1 MTESP
6 SSPVRQYLR
15 GIGIRQVRLATGV
28 VLFAYIASHFT
39 NHALGNISLR
49 ALNDMLTYQMLFW
62 QSWPVLIV
70 FYGAVLIHMGLGLWA
85 LYSRRQFRWTAI
97 EVTQLMFGLSIPLL
111 IMLHFVGTRL
121 SSPLLGIERD
131 YPQVFFTYWIAKPN
145 GRWLMYAALVISW
158 VHGCIGLYFWFK
170 SKPYFRKISSLLLA
184 LAVML
189 PTLALL
195 GLYQGG
201 RVIERASAS
210 PEWRADNL
218 SVEKVGTPAEQAL
231 LVQITSYAEYGYL
244 GLIGLAVVARGIRA
258 LLERRRGLIRLSYGN
273 GKTIRVPVGLS
284 VLEAS
289 TRFNIPHSS
298 VCGGRARCSTCRIR
312 IVGDCSEL
320 PEPSNREAFVLERVG
335 TGGDPAIRLACQ
347 LRPKTDL
354 AFFQIFP
361 PNTSISEMK
370 KGGSVHPGKER
381 YVVSMF
387 VDMRGST
394 KLAEQ
399 LLPFDTVFI
408 INRFLTAVSQA
419 VVECGGQPNQ
429 FVGDGQL
436 ALFGL
441 SATPQT
447 ACRQAIE
454 AAARIAVHVDAL
466 NEFLGD
472 DVPEPL
478 RFGIGIH
485 GGEVIIGDIG
495 SQQHTVFTA
504 LGDSVN
510 VAARLQDM
518 TKALSCEVV
527 LSQDILKT
535 GAMPAGDLPQA
546 EVPIRGRVEPLVVYT
561 VTKAG
566 MLSALTADFAV
577 AAA

>member
-28 VLFAYIASHFT
+28 VLFAYITSHFT

-49 ALNDMLTYQMLFW
+49 ALDDMLTYQMLFW

-97 EVTQLMFGLSIPLL
+97 EVTQLIFGLSIPLL

-145 GRWLMYAALVISW
+145 GRWLMYTALVISW

-201 RVIERASAS
+201 RVIERTSAS

-298 VCGGRARCSTCRIR
+298 VCGGRARCY
-312 IVGDCSEL
+312 
-320 PEPSNREAFVLERVG
+320 
-335 TGGDPAIRLACQ
+335 DPA
-347 LRPKTDL
+347 
-354 AFFQIFP
+354 
-361 PNTSISEMK
+361 
-370 KGGSVHPGKER
+370 
-381 YVVSMF
+381 
-387 VDMRGST
+387 
-394 KLAEQ
+394 
-399 LLPFDTVFI
+399 
-408 INRFLTAVSQA
+408 
-419 VVECGGQPNQ
+419 
-429 FVGDGQL
+429 
-436 ALFGL
+436 
-441 SATPQT
+441 
-447 ACRQAIE
+447 
-454 AAARIAVHVDAL
+454 
-466 NEFLGD
+466 
-472 DVPEPL
+472 L
-478 RFGIGIH
+478 RFPEFWPSG
-485 GGEVIIGDIG
+485 
-495 SQQHTVFTA
+495 A
-504 LGDSVN
+504 LPGVSN
-510 VAARLQDM
+510 
-518 TKALSCEVV
+518 
-527 LSQDILKT
+527 
-535 GAMPAGDLPQA
+535 
-546 EVPIRGRVEPLVVYT
+546 
-561 VTKAG
+561 
-566 MLSALTADFAV
+566 
-577 AAA
+577 